1 MAVFES
7 IPLVL
12 IVEDDSDVLEIMRD
26 LIEALGYKVVTA
38 ENGQRALN
46 HLNNMAE
53 MPCLILLDLMMPV
66 MNGWEFVIEARKNAI
81 LAEIPVVVVSA
92 FDRDSKE
99 TLNVAGR
106 LRKPVTYDQLTTVV
120 RQFCQSS

>member
-1 MAVFES
+1 MVVPEKIS
-7 IPLVL
+7 PVL
-12 IVEDDSDVLEIMRD
+12 IVDDNPDVLEIMRD

-66 MNGWEFVIEARKNAI
+66 MNGWEFMKEAGKNPV
-81 LAEIPVVVVSA
+81 LAKVPVVIVSA
-92 FDRDSKE
+92 FDKESKE
-99 TLNVAGR
+99 TPNVAGR
-106 LRKPVTYDQLTTVV
+106 LLKPFTYDQLISTV
-120 RQFCQSS
+120 RQYC